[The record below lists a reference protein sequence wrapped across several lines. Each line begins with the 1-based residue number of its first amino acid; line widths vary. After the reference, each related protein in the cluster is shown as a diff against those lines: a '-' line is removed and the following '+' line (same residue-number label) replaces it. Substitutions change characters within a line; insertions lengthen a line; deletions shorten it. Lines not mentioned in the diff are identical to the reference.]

1 MMLLKTSSRKKT
13 RWWFWGEEKRNQG
26 VEKASRRWSSLFA
39 ATMDRLFRYGET
51 AGQKKPKKQE
61 TESQRDFKTLC
72 TSSFEPPDGDLSR
85 VMSHSLFT
93 MTVSRQSNRGWRRWC
108 PLVTILWKI

>member
-51 AGQKKPKKQE
+51 AGKKNNKTGNRVTE
-61 TESQRDFKTLC
+61 TLKHAALLLLSHQMA
-72 TSSFEPPDGDLSR
+72 TSPVSC
-85 VMSHSLFT
+85 HTHCSL
-93 MTVSRQSNRGWRRWC
+93 
-108 PLVTILWKI
+108 